1 MSSDY
6 GSDIDL
12 DDEDIL
18 NILDGNIND
27 NTAYDSTPSSTDF
40 PQQGREEK
48 RVAIDNDGFPEI
60 INDINPTS
68 PRRVVFAPEFQN
80 DSVDQDNE
88 EGFIR
93 YPELTVRKDDE
104 FIIQYPNLRACA
116 DGEKIN
122 DPRSIH
128 KKKPLFRKANSNR
141 RQSKR

>member
-1 MSSDY
+1 MSTGSDY

-12 DDEDIL
+12 DDEDLL

-48 RVAIDNDGFPEI
+48 RVAIDSDGFPEI

-80 DSVDQDNE
+80 DSVDQDNK

-93 YPELTVRKDDE
+93 YPELTVSKDDE

-116 DGEKIN
+116 DGEKKMI
-122 DPRSIH
+122 PVPFA
-128 KKKPLFRKANSNR
+128 KKKNPFQK
-141 RQSKR
+141 SKL